1 MVRDISTHDPAIIDT
16 CSKTRE
22 HRFHEMIRNGATMIR
37 FQTTRQGGEQTHQNT
52 IKIGDFANNNNNN
65 NNGDDEEEEEEE
77 EAPSNKYPL
86 VI

>member
-37 FQTTRQGGEQTHQNT
+37 FQTTRQGGEQTPSLMGLKHPQYQN
-52 IKIGDFANNNNNN
+52 GDFANNNNNN
-65 NNGDDEEEEEEE
+65 NDDEEEE
-77 EAPSNKYPL
+77 EAPSNK
-86 VI
+86 